1 MGKKVLWCLFCFVCC
16 NVHAQ
21 IPKDIPAI
29 ETIIAGHKSIW
40 KRLNDRKNNEY
51 LNYSLASRVRNI
63 ADEYNEV
70 RQDLSKRIEYSYN
83 MVVFAK
89 DVVDISTL
97 LTQNA
102 KVIGEYVSFVSS
114 NLNKTPDLYQYFMR
128 YYDGIEEEI
137 KTVKN
142 LVTASLVLRSNYEE
156 RFLTIRNIKNS
167 LSNIKWMV
175 ERILWLSKGVVAM
188 GGTGRNWMEILQS
201 EDIKNYGKKLATEV
215 INSYSK

>member
-1 MGKKVLWCLFCFVCC
+1 MKKMAFWCFFCFLCC
-16 NVHAQ
+16 NIHAQ

-40 KRLNDRKNNEY
+40 NRLNDRKNNEY
-51 LNYSLASRVRNI
+51 MNYTLASRVRNI

-102 KVIGEYVSFVSS
+102 KVISEYVSFVSS
-114 NLNKTPDLYQYFMR
+114 NLNKTPDLYEYFMK

-142 LVTASLVLRSNYEE
+142 LVTASFVLRSNYEE
-156 RFLTIRNIKNS
+156 RFLAIRNIKNS

-188 GGTGRNWMEILQS
+188 GGTDRSWMEILQS
-201 EDIKNYGKKLATEV
+201 EGIKNYAKKLSDEV

>member
-1 MGKKVLWCLFCFVCC
+1 
-16 NVHAQ
+16 
-21 IPKDIPAI
+21 
-29 ETIIAGHKSIW
+29 
-40 KRLNDRKNNEY
+40 
-51 LNYSLASRVRNI
+51 
-63 ADEYNEV
+63 
-70 RQDLSKRIEYSYN
+70 
-83 MVVFAK
+83 
-89 DVVDISTL
+89 
-97 LTQNA
+97 
-102 KVIGEYVSFVSS
+102 
-114 NLNKTPDLYQYFMR
+114 MR

-156 RFLTIRNIKNS
+156 RFLAIRNIKNS

-188 GGTGRNWMEILQS
+188 GGTDRSWMDILQS